1 MQRRQKKP
9 IKCRRLADPVPA
21 SDIPPAGCLRVL
33 DEPPTGDRT
42 VFRGFNL
49 GVISLTWFSPPHLK
63 QVSGLVVTPGLWD
76 AFAGQEIEAAHESKA
91 VLVFVGGQSG
101 AANSN
106 AHRGQGRELGATCNL
121 M

>member
-1 MQRRQKKP
+1 M
-9 IKCRRLADPVPA
+9 
-21 SDIPPAGCLRVL
+21 
-33 DEPPTGDRT
+33 
-42 VFRGFNL
+42 

-63 QVSGLVVTPGLWD
+63 QVSGLVVTPGLRD

-106 AHRGQGRELGATCNL
+106 AHRGQGRELGATCKL